1 MYLLLSSYQRQN
13 AKLNKISLASEEMKK
28 EKQESII
35 RNMRFKMLQCVCVNS
50 EGKNAEWLSESSQ
63 SSGLGR

>member
-1 MYLLLSSYQRQN
+1 MYLLLSYQRQN

-35 RNMRFKMLQCVCVNS
+35 RNMRFKMLQCMCVNS
-50 EGKNAEWLSESSQ
+50 EGKNTEWLSESSQ